1 MVVLIVTAVKPG
13 LRGELSRWM
22 IEPQAGVFVGG
33 VSGRIRD
40 KLWDK
45 VVKEVKDGSAVLLFA
60 ARTEQGF
67 AIRCHGDRTRVPWDF
82 EGLSLIAR
90 RVKKGSSVRVSGQK
104 EVESG

>member
-40 KLWDK
+40 KLWEK
-45 VVKEVKDGSAVLLFA
+45 VVREVKDGSAVLLYA

-67 AIRCHGDRTRVPWDF
+67 AMRCHGDRTRVPWDF

-90 RVKKGSSVRVSGQK
+90 RVKRGSAARGSSKK
-104 EVESG
+104 EVSPG